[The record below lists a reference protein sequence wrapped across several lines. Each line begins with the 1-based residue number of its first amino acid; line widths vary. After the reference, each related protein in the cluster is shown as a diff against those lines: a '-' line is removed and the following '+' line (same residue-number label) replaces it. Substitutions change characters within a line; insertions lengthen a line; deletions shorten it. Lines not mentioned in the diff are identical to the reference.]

1 MLIQSFLA
9 GTCPLGYTTDHGGDF
24 PGWGSIIGYE
34 KINDIAVC
42 AEKCDNV
49 TTCCSFE
56 FIPSL
61 QKCNLNRDIDTCDL

>member
-42 AEKCDNV
+42 E
-49 TTCCSFE
+49 E
-56 FIPSL
+56 L
-61 QKCNLNRDIDTCDL
+61 QAVSGK